1 MSLQRSIKWNK
12 YEIHQAQKT
21 KFSVLK
27 YYNKLVKVDHVKG
40 SYREDELKLEDKQLL
55 LLP

>member
-27 YYNKLVKVDHVKG
+27 YYKKLVKVDHIKG
-40 SYREDELKLEDKQLL
+40 LYREDEL
-55 LLP
+55 